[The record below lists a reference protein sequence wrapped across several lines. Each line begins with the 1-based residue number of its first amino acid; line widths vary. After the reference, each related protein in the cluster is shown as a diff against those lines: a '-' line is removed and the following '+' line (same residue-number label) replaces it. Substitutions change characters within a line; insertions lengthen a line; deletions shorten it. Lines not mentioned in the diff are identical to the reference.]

1 MKKLSFNE
9 NWSVKK
15 AVTDMTAQLTGEG
28 IASAPVQ
35 VDLPHDAMIAENRDP
50 KSPGGSAYGYYV
62 GGDYEYTKTLN
73 VAAEDA
79 DKTFILEFEGIFNRG
94 RVYVNGALAGS
105 VHYGYTSLSV
115 DITPHLIF
123 GGDNTVLVKVT
134 NSDIASSRWYTGS
147 GLYRPAWLYVGGA
160 ARIAHNGVKITT
172 PDVCPKISTVAT
184 EIKLAY
190 DGKIQKKVA
199 VKTVVKCACGC
210 VVAEEVTPVTLFAGS
225 DKTVKQRIY
234 VKDAKLWSTE
244 DPNLYTCEVTLLEG
258 EEVLDS
264 TSETFG
270 IRSIK
275 INPVDGITLNG
286 QPILLRGGCVHHDNG
301 PVGSANFDAAEERR
315 IRILKEAGF
324 NSVRVSHN
332 STSKALLKAC
342 DKLGMLVMEEIYD
355 IWTQAK
361 SQYDYSLDF
370 IDLWERDVEDMV
382 TKDFNHPSVF
392 MYSIGN
398 EIQDLHTHDGA
409 NWNRK
414 LANKVRELD
423 PTRYVTNAI
432 NGLMVAM
439 GNLPMILLDMGLVTM
454 EQLQAMAAGG
464 GAGGDINDMMTMLM
478 GRMNDL
484 SAHHSVTTALAET
497 YGALDLVGF
506 NYMRGVYD
514 IYKDQFPN
522 MVFYGSE
529 TLPPDID
536 LNWAKVKEI
545 PACIGDYC
553 WTAWDYIGEAGVGI
567 VEYDVPTAFKK
578 PYPSYLAFCGDID
591 ILGHRRPM
599 SYYREIVWGLRAEP
613 YIAVQ
618 LPAHYGQK
626 PASTPWAETQTV
638 SSWSWAGFEGKNCKV
653 EVYSDAEEVELLING
668 VSQGRLPAGEANRFK
683 AIFDVTYAP
692 GKVEAI
698 AHYADG
704 KTTSFTL
711 ESANGC
717 QLQVVCDKDQL
728 TAGDIAYLDIAL
740 VDAAGNLNASADRKV
755 SVTVEGAGV
764 LQALGCADPKSEE
777 NFFDAERTTYY
788 GKAQAVVRSAQQAGK
803 ICVSISAEGCDP
815 VQIVING

>member
-1 MKKLSFNE
+1 MKKQSFNE
-9 NWSVKK
+9 SWKVKK
-15 AVTDMTAQLTGEG
+15 TITDMTAEALGGGVACKEMT
-28 IASAPVQ
+28 A
-35 VDLPHDAMIAENRDP
+35 DLPHDAMVYENRDP
-50 KSPGGSAYGYYV
+50 QSPGGSAYGYFT
-62 GGDYEYTKTLN
+62 GGDYEYTKVLN

-94 RVYVNGALAGS
+94 RVYVNDVLAGS
-105 VHYGYTSLSV
+105 VHYGYTSLAV

-123 GGDNTVLVKVT
+123 GADNTVVVKVT

-160 ARIAHNGVKITT
+160 VRIAHNGLKITT
-172 PDVCPKISTVAT
+172 PDVCSKLSTVAT
-184 EIKLAY
+184 DIQLAY
-190 DGKIQKKVA
+190 DGKIKKKVA
-199 VKTVVKCACGC
+199 VKSVIKAACGA
-210 VVAEEVTPVTLFAGS
+210 VVAEEITPVTLFAGS
-225 DKTVKQRIY
+225 DKNVKQRIY

-244 DPNLYTCEVTLLEG
+244 TPYLYTCEVTVLDG
-258 EEVLDS
+258 EEILDS
-264 TSETFG
+264 ADTTFG

-286 QPILLRGGCVHHDNG
+286 QSILLRGGCVHHDNG
-301 PVGSANFDAAEERR
+301 PVGAANFEAAEERR

-332 STSKALLKAC
+332 STSKALLNAC

-355 IWTQAK
+355 VWTQAK
-361 SQYDYSLDF
+361 SQFDYSLDF
-370 IDLWERDVEDMV
+370 LNLWERDVEDMV
-382 TKDFNHPSVF
+382 NKDFNHPSVF

-398 EIQDLHTHDGA
+398 EIQNLHAHDGA
-409 NWNRK
+409 DWNRK
-414 LANKVRELD
+414 LANKVRQLD

-439 GNLPMILLDMGLVTM
+439 GNLPMIMLELGLVTM

-464 GAGGDINDMMTMLM
+464 GGGGDINDMMTMLM
-478 GRMNDL
+478 GHMNDL
-484 SAHHSVTTALAET
+484 AAHPSVSAMLSET
-497 YGALDLVGF
+497 YGGLDLVGF

-545 PACIGDYC
+545 PACLGDYC

-578 PYPSYLAFCGDID
+578 AYPCYLAYCGDID

-599 SYYREIVWGLRAEP
+599 SYYREIVWGLRKAP

-618 LPAHYGQK
+618 LPQHYGK
-626 PASTPWAETQTV
+626 RPAMTPWTTPEAV
-638 SSWSWAGFEGKNCKV
+638 SAWSWAGFEGKNCLV
-653 EVYSDAEEVELLING
+653 EVYSDADEVELFVNG
-668 VSQGRLPAGEANRFK
+668 KSQGCMPAGENNRFK
-683 AIFDVTYAP
+683 AIFDVSYEP
-692 GKVEAI
+692 GKVEAV
-698 AHYADG
+698 AHYANG
-704 KTTSFTL
+704 QISTFAL
-711 ESANGC
+711 ETANGC
-717 QLQVVCDKDQL
+717 QLQVVCDKYAL
-728 TAGDIAYLDIAL
+728 SAGDIAYLDITL
-740 VDAAGNLNASADRKV
+740 VDAAGNLNTTDRKLSV
-755 SVTVEGAGV
+755 SVEGAGV
-764 LQALGCADPKSEE
+764 LQALACADPRSEE

-788 GKAQAVVRSAQQAGK
+788 GKAQAVIRSAQQTGK
-803 ICVSISAEGCDP
+803 ISVTVSAEGCDP